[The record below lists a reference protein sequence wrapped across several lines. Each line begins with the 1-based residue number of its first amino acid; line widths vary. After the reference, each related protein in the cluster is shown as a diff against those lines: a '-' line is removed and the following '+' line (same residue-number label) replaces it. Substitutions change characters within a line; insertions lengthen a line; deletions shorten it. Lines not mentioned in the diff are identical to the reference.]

1 MTVSFNLSDSASLG
15 EAIDAI
21 NKIAKNMNFPASVQT
36 GFQGT
41 AAAFENSLSK
51 KPC

>member
-1 MTVSFNLSDSASLG
+1 VTVSFNLAGSASLG

-21 NKIAKNMNFPASVQT
+21 NKAAKNMNFPASVQV

-41 AAAFENSLSK
+41 AAAFDNSQSN
-51 KPC
+51 